1 MNEVYSKL
9 KSRKFWITIAAMLAA
24 IGTGVS
30 GLVVG
35 HYDLTVVGAI
45 CMVVS
50 SCIYAVANAYQ
61 NAAYINANAP
71 DQIIQYA
78 PAEELSTG
86 QMTTTSEMTVD
97 IGAEEEEEIEAEG

>member
-71 DQIIQYA
+71 DQVIQYT
-78 PAEELSTG
+78 PADTGFTG
-86 QMTTTSEMTVD
+86 QMTTTDDVIVD
-97 IGAEEEEEIEAEG
+97 IGTEEEEEEAEG

>member
-35 HYDLTVVGAI
+35 HYDLTVIGAI
-45 CMVVS
+45 CMVIS

-71 DQIIQYA
+71 DQIVQYT
-78 PAEELSTG
+78 PADTVMTG
-86 QMTTTSEMTVD
+86 QMTTTDDVIVD
-97 IGAEEEEEIEAEG
+97 IGTEEAEG